1 MTSSPAPTTATPSV
15 GTARRSGRLVAIGAI
30 VLVVLLVAA
39 AALWRAGGQRRADN
53 VASFAR
59 APVGCDT
66 TLDFERGGT
75 FVLFIETTG
84 RIDELGGECDAPLD
98 YDRDTDAGLADQL
111 QPGLSLTGPDASPV
125 DIADAP
131 GGDYDVDGFVG
142 TATWSVDIDTPGDHV
157 LTVAPVGGAPF
168 AIAVGRSVDE
178 GVALLR
184 WAAVATAIAALVIG
198 GGLLVTGSRRVAAP
212 SDVPAPWVPDSPR
225 WPSSPPGFPVPPP
238 TTGAV
243 GPPRTSPE
251 RPAVAEP
258 PRPTEPAPPTSSSSP
273 WGPPGSAQ

>member
-1 MTSSPAPTTATPSV
+1 MTFDPTPSTAPPSP
-15 GTARRSGRLVAIGAI
+15 GAARRSGRMIAIGAV
-30 VLVVLLVAA
+30 VLVGLLITAG
-39 AALWRAGGQRRADN
+39 ALWLAAGQRRADN

-66 TLDFERGGT
+66 TLDFERSGR

-84 RIDELGGECDAPLD
+84 RIDELGGECDAALD
-98 YDRDTDAGLADQL
+98 YDRDADAALAVQL
-111 QPGLSLTGPDASPV
+111 APRLSLTGPDAASV
-125 DIADAP
+125 DIVDAP
-131 GGDYDVDGFVG
+131 GGGYDVDGFVG
-142 TATWSVDIDTPGDHV
+142 TAAWSIDIDTPGDHV
-157 LTVAPVGGAPF
+157 LTVAPIGGDSF
-168 AIAVGRSVDE
+168 AIAVGRSVEE

-184 WAAVATAIAALVIG
+184 WAAVAVAVAAVVLG
-198 GGLLVTGSRRVAAP
+198 GGLLLAGSRRVSEPTAAP
-212 SDVPAPWVPDSPR
+212 SPWVPDGPG

-258 PRPTEPAPPTSSSSP
+258 PPPTGAAPPSSP
-273 WGPPGSAQ
+273 WGPPGAESDTP